1 MTLATVGNKS
11 TVQVSG
17 TPVEVFSGGSGSG
30 RPLLFLHGGGGF
42 GTYDPTSSPMAEGRT
57 VYAPS
62 IPGFFGTPRPGWIY
76 SITDVAH
83 FTLELARELGLDD
96 YVVAGHSIGG
106 WIAAEMAAMGGS
118 DINGLILIDAAG
130 IRPSNSEIA
139 EVMMVGAATRL
150 QLAFHNPEQVPHYE
164 HFTRE
169 LTPVEVTSDHSN
181 REMLSRLAWKPY
193 LHNPSLPHYLTKVQA
208 RTLIVWGANDAIIPL
223 ECGEIF
229 RGSIPGS
236 QLSIINECGHSP
248 QMEKPDEFNAVV
260 SAFLGRL

>member
-1 MTLATVGNKS
+1 MTLAAVGNKS

-17 TPVEVFSGGSGSG
+17 TPVEVFSGGSGP
-30 RPLLFLHGGGGF
+30 PLLFLHGGGGF
-42 GTYDPTSSPMAEGRT
+42 GTFDPTSGPIAERHT

-62 IPGFFGTPRPGWIY
+62 HPGFFGTPRPDWVY
-76 SITDVAH
+76 STTDVAH
-83 FTLELARELGLDD
+83 FTLELVKELGLSN

-118 DINGLILIDAAG
+118 DIEGLILINAAG
-130 IRPSNSEIA
+130 IRPQNSEIA
-139 EVMMVGAATRL
+139 EVFMVSGAARL
-150 QLAFHNPEQVPHYE
+150 QLAFHNLEQVPGYE
-164 HFTRE
+164 YFTRE
-169 LTPVEVTSDHSN
+169 LSSEEAAVEHSN
-181 REMLSRLAWKPY
+181 REMLSRMGWKPY
-193 LHNPSLPHYLTKVQA
+193 LHNPSLPHYLSKVQA

-236 QLSIINECGHSP
+236 QLSIISECGHSP

-260 SAFLGRL
+260 TAFLDRL